1 MIPFLQPNNSHNL
14 DFLKLSICKLTDWLP
29 QLNFTVWRLWKAPW
43 YPCPLVNLQKKKK
56 KKKQKQQVQTSEFI
70 ICSASVCDEL
80 NYFATMGRT
89 DTRGLP
95 QYVVTHTWIWSSKG
109 RLTAEACWTYGAA
122 ESGTIGWAANSIRRA
137 WKGMSRQGRFKSPLK
152 PKWVV
157 LSLWVTVQS
166 PGIRTEILKEG
177 WLSRRNIHHP
187 RAHTSTELDSCY
199 TDFI

>member
-1 MIPFLQPNNSHNL
+1 MPFGH
-14 DFLKLSICKLTDWLP
+14 LP
-29 QLNFTVWRLWKAPW
+29 
-43 YPCPLVNLQKKKK
+43 KKK

-95 QYVVTHTWIWSSKG
+95 QYVVTHTWIWSLKG